1 MPQYLIEWSQYATGE
16 KFMIK
21 PVSLDKVSQI
31 ADYIGKVRKPLVL
44 VHRSMAAKL
53 INEKRRN
60 QN

>member
-1 MPQYLIEWSQYATGE
+1 
-16 KFMIK
+16 MIK